1 MPLFFLG
8 YKLVDIFKQP
18 FYVVRE
24 RIITSKILTD
34 EDYAETVTQEFFNS
48 IINPLQD
55 SMNKTLFVLKSICDY
70 VIFSPYMSFILL
82 LCIALVL
89 SIKSK
94 PLLNRF
100 IVSVKNKK
108 IYCIISQNYIHHLIE
123 EYLTMRFWN
132 LKLNYWK
139 EKGF

>member
-1 MPLFFLG
+1 
-8 YKLVDIFKQP
+8 
-18 FYVVRE
+18 
-24 RIITSKILTD
+24 
-34 EDYAETVTQEFFNS
+34 
-48 IINPLQD
+48 
-55 SMNKTLFVLKSICDY
+55 MN
-70 VIFSPYMSFILL
+70 FILL

-100 IVSVKNKK
+100 IVSQKIKK

-123 EYLTMRFWN
+123 EYLKMIFWN